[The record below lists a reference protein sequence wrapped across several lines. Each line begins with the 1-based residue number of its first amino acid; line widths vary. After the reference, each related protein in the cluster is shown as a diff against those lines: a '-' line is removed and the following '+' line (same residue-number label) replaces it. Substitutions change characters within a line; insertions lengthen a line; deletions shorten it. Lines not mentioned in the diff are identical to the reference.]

1 MNGAASTPPGPFD
14 LAGQVALVTGAG
26 SESGIVFA
34 SAQLLGAAGA
44 RVAITSTTS
53 RIEERVAELRA
64 AGVDAFGVPADLTDS
79 VQAGLVVEST
89 QQHFGRIDIVVNNAG
104 MTSVADPAEG
114 HADAVAMSDEMWW
127 SGISG
132 NLDTAFFVTRAALRP
147 MLAAGYGRVVNV
159 ASITGPVM
167 AMVGN
172 VDYGAAK
179 AAMVGM
185 TRALAVEVAAS
196 GVTVNAVC
204 PGWIATASQTEHEHR
219 QGLRTPMHRSAR
231 PDEIASAVAWLAS
244 PGASYITGQ
253 AVVVDGGNSIAEER
267 L

>member
-1 MNGAASTPPGPFD
+1 VTAPQGDGGLID
-14 LAGQVALVTGAG
+14 LTGQAALVTGAG
-26 SESGIVFA
+26 SETGIGFA
-34 SAQLLGAAGA
+34 SARLLGAAGA
-44 RVAITSTTS
+44 RVVVTSTTS
-53 RIEERVAELRA
+53 RIEDRVGQLQA

-79 VQAGLVVEST
+79 SEATALVERAV
-89 QQHFGRIDIVVNNAG
+89 QHFGRLDIVVNNAG
-104 MTSVADPAEG
+104 MTSVTDPAEG
-114 HADAVAMSDEMWW
+114 HTDASTMSDEAWRA
-127 SGISG
+127 GISR

-147 MLAAGYGRVVNV
+147 MLVAGYGRVVNV

-172 VDYGAAK
+172 ADYGAAK
-179 AAMVGM
+179 AGMVGL
-185 TRALAVEVAAS
+185 TRSLAVEVART

-204 PGWIATASQTEHEHR
+204 PGWIATASQTEEEHR
-219 QGLRTPMHRSAR
+219 QGLRTPIGRSAT
-231 PDEIASAVAWLAS
+231 PDEIAHAVVWLSS

>member
-1 MNGAASTPPGPFD
+1 MSGGPPAPSGPFD
-14 LAGQVALVTGAG
+14 LSEQVALVTGGG
-26 SESGIVFA
+26 SESGIGYA
-34 SAQLLGAAGA
+34 CARLLGALGA

-53 RIEERVAELRA
+53 RVEERVVELRA
-64 AGVDAFGVPADLTDS
+64 AGVEAFGVPADLTDS

-114 HADAVAMSDEMWW
+114 HADAVAMTDEMWR
-127 SGISG
+127 SGISR

-185 TRALAVEVAAS
+185 SRALAVEVAAS

-204 PGWIATASQTEHEHR
+204 PGWIATASQTEHEHA
-219 QGLRTPMHRSAR
+219 QGLRTPMRRSAR